1 MTTEKFS
8 KIEFETALTDM
19 SNEHIKLWEYYG
31 FVKGEHVYRI
41 PVKNGHLKRV
51 VIEIRSSIDH
61 SGYAAETGAD
71 SIRLYLVHSETGK
84 PLAEKPDA
92 YTTRIAGWQIRMKEK
107 ISWLY
112 KKGLEMVDCPKCN
125 GVMVLRKGKFGD
137 FYGCNNYPNCKHT
150 MKSLPVVNEIK
161 EETKPVEIAMDL
173 LEEVLSEL
181 ETVKPVVASKPVML
195 NKQQLAYVNAPVN
208 ANLRVMAGPGSGKT
222 TATIERIVHLIQNGV
237 NPDNIVYTT
246 FSKDMA
252 DEGYRRILAKLPEVA
267 NTNMAKQV
275 CTIHAL
281 CFRMLSWEGLK
292 YDVAKE
298 WQVKK
303 ALSEIIEEVW
313 ENNPEKPGYNEVLL
327 WINNAKLNGLTA
339 NEDYSFY
346 FQYMGN
352 LAAYVHEA
360 RVKFDAQMEAQHLIT
375 FADMTYKVE
384 QMLMRNRNFREKYQ
398 AKFTHILVD
407 EAQDTNAQALRILI
421 TLSLEPGKN
430 TVYRN

>member
-1 MTTEKFS
+1 
-8 KIEFETALTDM
+8 
-19 SNEHIKLWEYYG
+19 
-31 FVKGEHVYRI
+31 
-41 PVKNGHLKRV
+41 
-51 VIEIRSSIDH
+51 
-61 SGYAAETGAD
+61 
-71 SIRLYLVHSETGK
+71 
-84 PLAEKPDA
+84 
-92 YTTRIAGWQIRMKEK
+92 
-107 ISWLY
+107 
-112 KKGLEMVDCPKCN
+112 
-125 GVMVLRKGKFGD
+125 
-137 FYGCNNYPNCKHT
+137 
-150 MKSLPVVNEIK
+150 
-161 EETKPVEIAMDL
+161 
-173 LEEVLSEL
+173 
-181 ETVKPVVASKPVML
+181 
-195 NKQQLAYVNAPVN
+195 
-208 ANLRVMAGPGSGKT
+208 MAGPGSGKT
-222 TATIERIVHLIQNGV
+222 TATIERIVYLIQNGV

-252 DEGYRRILAKLPEVA
+252 DEGYKRILAKLPEVA

-292 YDVAKE
+292 SEVAKE
-298 WQVKK
+298 WQIKK

-352 LAAYVHEA
+352 LAAYVHDA

-398 AKFTHILVD
+398 ARFTHILVD

-421 TLSLEPGKN
+421 TLSLDHGKN